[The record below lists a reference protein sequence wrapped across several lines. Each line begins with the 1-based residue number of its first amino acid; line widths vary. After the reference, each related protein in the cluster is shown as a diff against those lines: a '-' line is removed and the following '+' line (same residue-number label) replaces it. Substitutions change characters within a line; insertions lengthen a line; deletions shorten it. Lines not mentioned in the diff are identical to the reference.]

1 MGNKKERAEA
11 IKFQTELY
19 LVKHRITHP
28 HVPEYARKAPRYSDR
43 TSAGLI
49 KIIIDFLRLS
59 GHKVQRANRTG
70 RYSDT
75 REVFADVVGRTRQI
89 GSAKWRPEARQMN
102 ADVLTE
108 INGRQIA
115 IITHSADITQ
125 EPGIWVVE
133 DFADFLLKY
142 RGVSSSLPIR

>member
-19 LVKHRITHP
+19 LAKHRITHP
-28 HVPEYARKAPRYSDR
+28 HMPEYARKAPRYSDR
-43 TSAGLI
+43 TSSGLI

-59 GHKVQRANRTG
+59 GHTVERANNPG

-75 REVFADVVGRTRQI
+75 REVFTDVVGRTRQI
-89 GSAKWRPEARQMN
+89 GSAKWRPEARQMK
-102 ADVLTE
+102 ADILTE

-115 IITHSADITQ
+115 IITHSTDITP